1 MTRRPIKT
9 TIASKRR
16 TFASHA
22 ALKAAK
28 DAHSAGRPEY
38 PGGVNPT
45 QPKRYE

>member
-1 MTRRPIKT
+1 MTRRKPT
-9 TIASKRR
+9 ATIAGKRR